1 MPNVPNNLLRSFD
14 CEEHAAQFISG
25 DIRFGLLTY
34 YRNVEGARQDSVEG
48 KVLFSWGQES
58 SQSEPKTTISYRGSS
73 LNPYYI
79 VSTSGPDVDEKVSA
93 ERFGRFK
100 VRIDD
105 PLALLERIKCVWRTH
120 ALALNDGI
128 VIAPVDYN
136 KGGVVAANEYLI
148 APPHYSYSQKPPCF
162 DVEKE
167 FRYVLTCSINV
178 NRQLNDHLSLNIG
191 DCSDIC
197 RFLR

>member
-14 CEEHAAQFISG
+14 CEEYAAQFISG
-25 DIRFGLLTY
+25 HIRCGLLTH

-48 KVLFSWGQES
+48 EVLFSWGQES
-58 SQSEPKTTISYRGSS
+58 SQLEPRTTISYRGSS

-79 VSTSGPDVDEKVSA
+79 VSTSGPDVDVKVSA

-100 VRIDD
+100 VLIND
-105 PLALLERIKCVWRTH
+105 PLALLERIKCVWRNH
-120 ALALNDGI
+120 PLALNDG
-128 VIAPVDYN
+128 VMIAPVDYN

-148 APPHYSYSQKPPCF
+148 APPHYSYSQKPPSF

-178 NRQLNDHLSLNIG
+178 NRHLNDHLSLNIG

-197 RFLR
+197 CFL